1 MHCLQNYI
9 QVNNRT
15 RKTDVIM
22 QINETTKRLHLLE
35 LEWQGAKVD
44 AMMVGGGG
52 GDFT

>member
-1 MHCLQNYI
+1 MKCNI

-22 QINETTKRLHLLE
+22 QINETKRLHLLE
-35 LEWQGAKVD
+35 LEWQGAKSD
-44 AMMVGGGG
+44 AMMAGGGG